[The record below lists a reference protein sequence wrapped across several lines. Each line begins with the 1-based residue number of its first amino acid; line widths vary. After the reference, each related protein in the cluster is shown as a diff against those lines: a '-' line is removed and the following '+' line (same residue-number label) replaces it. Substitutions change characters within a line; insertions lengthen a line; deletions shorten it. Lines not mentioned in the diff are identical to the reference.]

1 MYRANPT
8 DGAAWVTGASSGI
21 GRGVALEL
29 ARRGYKVLATARR
42 QAELEKLALEAK
54 GLAGQIIPAPGDI
67 ADRQGQETLVDRM
80 ELEHGPL
87 ALAFLNAGTYVP
99 DPLGEF
105 GGEGFR
111 ETFNL
116 NVFGTVNS
124 LAPLVRRMGAR
135 RKGQIAVMSSV
146 AGYGGMP
153 RSISYSAS
161 KSAIIAM
168 CEALKF
174 DLDKDGV
181 TLQIVCPGFVKTPLT
196 SLNTFEMPFLME
208 LDEATRRICDGFEK
222 AGFEIAFPRRMAWS
236 LKFLNMLP
244 YSMYFSI
251 LRKRTGDA

>member
-8 DGAAWVTGASSGI
+8 EGAAWVTGASSGI

-42 QAELEKLALEAK
+42 EGELVKLAAEASGFTGK
-54 GLAGQIIPAPGDI
+54 IIPAPGDI
-67 ADRQGQETLVDRM
+67 SDRDGQEAQVERM
-80 ELEHGPL
+80 EAEHGPL
-87 ALAFLNAGTYVP
+87 SLAFLNAGTYVP
-99 DPLGEF
+99 DPPGEF
-105 GGEGFR
+105 GGDGFR
-111 ETFNL
+111 ETFEL

-124 LAPLVRRMGAR
+124 LAPLVRRMCAR

-196 SLNTFEMPFLME
+196 SLNKFEMPFLME
-208 LDEATRRICDGFEK
+208 LDDATQRICDGFEK
-222 AGFEIAFPRRMAWS
+222 AGFEIAFPRRMSWS
-236 LKFLNMLP
+236 LKLLNMLP
-244 YSMYFSI
+244 YSLYFPI
-251 LRKRTGDA
+251 LKKRTGDA